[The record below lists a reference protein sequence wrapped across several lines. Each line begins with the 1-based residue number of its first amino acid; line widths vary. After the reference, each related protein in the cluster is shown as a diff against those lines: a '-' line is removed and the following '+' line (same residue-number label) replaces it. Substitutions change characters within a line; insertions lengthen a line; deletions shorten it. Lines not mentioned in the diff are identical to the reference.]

1 MLSRLAS
8 GIAVVVLVCSVAQA
22 DEPSGN
28 VIRPKEVDAKV
39 PGCSISEPGDYQA
52 TAGDLIEIEY
62 RFPIVPTATPQSVDR
77 KWDRGAIYPSRLGIR
92 QLIVPNMVGAGTY
105 LFYFKAKHAGSGTAI
120 VIIDGERYEYRF
132 QVAASPREE
141 VDNTVPT
148 FKNFTVFY
156 NALRTE
162 HQSHLIALGWCGE
175 AGWTPAFTNI
185 GQTGNFRLSFT
196 KTPGGASAQVITPFA
211 LIAKIPAAPKSV
223 QVEDDHGTVQV
234 QVHGM
239 KSAGSG
245 ENLPGTWVKSK

>member
-8 GIAVVVLVCSVAQA
+8 GIAAVVLVCSVAQA
-22 DEPSGN
+22 DEPRGN
-28 VIRPKEVDAKV
+28 VIRPKDVDAKV

-77 KWDRGAIYPSRLGIR
+77 KWDKGAIYPSNLGIR

-105 LFYFKAKHAGSGTAI
+105 LFYFEAKHAGSGTAI
-120 VIIDGERYEYRF
+120 VIVDGEQYEYRF
-132 QVAASPREE
+132 QVAASPGAK

-185 GQTGNFRLSFT
+185 AQPGNFRLSFT
-196 KTPGGASAQVITPFA
+196 KQPGGTSAQVITPFA
-211 LIAKIPAAPKSV
+211 LFAEIPNTPRSV

-234 QVHGM
+234 HVNNV
-239 KSAGSG
+239 KSTDTG